1 MSCSLLRAA
10 WRRMAARLA
19 AKPVIFFLS
28 SQSKIMA
35 WPHPLMTTAAAATI
49 LGPSAAAAFGKHDSG
64 TKIENH

>member
-10 WRRMAARLA
+10 WRRMAAWLA

-35 WPHPLMTTAAAATI
+35 WPHPLMTTAAAAATI
-49 LGPSAAAAFGKHDSG
+49 LGPSAAAAFGKHD
-64 TKIENH
+64 